1 MIFSKNNSSGG
12 TNGIAA
18 LAILKILLGI
28 MEKKQLLS
36 KEEIDILLNCAEVEV
51 DNTDIGGQV
60 TEAKFLINN
69 LMKVSDDTTRG
80 YSGSTN

>member
-1 MIFSKNNSSGG
+1 NSSGG

-69 LMKVSDDTTRG
+69 LMTVSDDTTRG